1 MSYFG
6 SQQGLNTNRRSGS
19 KSDLAGGG
27 TYHYARSDIAH
38 GSGNGYDPY
47 YPDGYRTY
55 SYSKVSTGGMG
66 GGMMSGMMS
75 GTGGG
80 MMSGMMSGTGGGMM
94 SGTMS
99 GTRGGILVETGG
111 GMAPN
116 ITTIHK
122 KAMAVQNKCVE
133 YLTEAEYALQSDN
146 ASGDAERYMAL
157 AKDGIL
163 QLKGCASELKQLG
176 QPNDNIAMTLERCKD
191 HYNAVNMAIKGTLR
205 RRRSTRGSSGVWE
218 EPGRTFDDAIAWISQ
233 QKGLIQTAPWGDDPA
248 SIGQQ
253 LVAHQKYHSSIQRS
267 PEVDRAK
274 DELLKKGDKAN
285 LRTLEQ
291 EFDNL
296 QRMSLDRTQ
305 QLKDLEQILQDICT
319 EIMWV
324 NDKEEEE
331 LVFDWGDKDVAQYI
345 PKKQESYSKLMSA
358 LEVKEKDLTKL
369 KVKVD
374 ALLKNN
380 HPAADKIEAYQDTL
394 QTQWSWLLQ
403 ITKCIHVHLKE
414 NAAYGQFFKEATET
428 YNTLQ
433 KEHETVRKTFTCDK
447 NTSLEDLQ
455 ELLRGLEREK
465 EKIRENKSQVQH
477 LVNKS
482 KSIVRLKPRNPEEKS
497 SSPVIVKAL
506 CEFKQDQRVICKDD
520 EAILKDNSQRSR
532 WQVTGPG
539 GLDMLVPSVC
549 LIVPPPNPLSISVA
563 AKNEQYYEAILSIW
577 NQLYVNVKSLIS
589 WQYCLLDIKH
599 INSLTMSM
607 LAQMRPEEY
616 RQIIK
621 NMETHYEEFKLA
633 SHGSQMFAD
642 EDKRSIENQ
651 FNGAQAHYDQLVVQL
666 PTYVAQ
672 QEQLEIQQEP
682 IQPPQLFILQ
692 QQPVQQVLQQ
702 TLQQTAV
709 EVDGKRVED
718 ERRRTEVKKVSEK
731 KTEVKKDVSKEHVIK
746 KEVVKLTKSESTKKR
761 KSSSSSSA
769 FRSLSELHTLRLK
782 LEAAEGSLSQHVH
795 ICLGDD
801 GVHDCALRIA
811 QLEVVQRDIAFVR
824 EEYLR
829 LREHVPK
836 ELEGTD
842 DPDKAQFLS
851 SELRVIDQ
859 KLESLESSSSAYLQR
874 LQAVKDMLESVAHV
888 EDIVKVYE
896 ARLTEKETTSLS
908 PSEVQ
913 DYMSTLQNIKA
924 ELDQKRDALASMEAH
939 LAEASHWNSQVGGAF
954 HRCDV
959 MLSKYTE
966 QVGLLSDR
974 WMRIQA
980 QINTRLQD
988 LELYLPQ
995 LQQYKQTS
1003 TSLIGWIDG
1012 TRKKQ
1017 DALQATKTEN
1027 VQAVKDL
1034 INSQKAL
1041 NTEIKAKRET
1051 VESVLKDN
1059 DVCMH
1064 SVKDYETDL
1073 ATYTSGLETLLNI
1086 PIKRT
1091 MLSSPTMDLNQE
1103 AAQLQTRYMELL
1115 TLSGDYYK
1123 YLGELLKNMEE
1134 LKIRNTRI
1142 DLLEEELRL
1151 LRENIEDRNSKNK
1164 SLEDA
1169 VARYQL
1175 ELSHSQNQ
1183 LLSMEE
1189 VKRNTALQCSATKE
1203 SLDSTQNQLGDLND
1217 QVTRLNYM
1225 LEEEKRKRRLAEERY
1240 TQQQQEYEGVLRKR
1254 QTELETVSWSK
1265 VEIEKSVVSKDH
1277 EIEQLRRQLSDEGA
1291 RVKELQKEISKVRSQ
1306 CNEELSNIKL
1316 SYESQIHISRTDIQ
1330 RLAAQR
1336 EDDTAELQLQ
1346 YERMEAERKNLEEE
1360 LRTLRMSVCQAEQ
1373 QIRRAEEE
1381 SHSQRAVIAE
1391 EGRRRRELE
1400 IQVEVVMKQR
1410 DQENAKYRENLAE
1423 AMELLQEKGEQLA
1436 YVTHSLEEE
1445 TRRRK
1450 TTEEGQAVLQ
1460 QTLAQ
1465 LQVKLTSSA
1474 VGATQ
1479 LRECEEELQQIRVE
1493 LERESRERGRVDQ
1506 NMNRLQG
1513 RIRDLQTVRDGLEI
1527 QVESLRKANQEE
1539 VARRRQVETEL
1550 ERTTVTMTE
1559 YTSTIS
1565 ALRRSQEQ
1573 ASASEQRCEE
1583 EQLRLQ
1589 EELEKSLAQNQA
1601 SAEQAAQL
1609 SVELKALQQHLLQE
1623 QSRIKEANLRNEGLS
1638 KALEEKSKALN
1649 ENSFELKRLKEMT
1662 ETQTKE
1668 RLRLEEEL
1676 RAVRFEKDQALRS
1689 KKGSDDELSS
1699 QITALEL
1706 QLKTSERR
1714 NIDYSNLVSELSL
1727 EREKLKEET
1736 ERIQNQAIE
1745 TTAMMKSI
1753 QSQYTDII
1761 KERDALLLKLQL
1773 TEKER
1778 DRLQALEEEINR
1790 IKLSLDSEL
1799 RNRQRLQDENERVKR
1814 DLSYWKDQN
1823 DSKQSLIRQYDIDK
1837 ERMDREK
1844 NSLRSEIERLMR
1856 ELRELDGTYKSR
1868 LSAIQKEMIEVTTVR
1883 QTTEPQLMR
1892 GREPPTLDDSGLIFD
1907 GVRKQ
1912 VTADQ
1917 LLECGVLEK
1926 PTFNQL
1932 VKGQKTVPEVSVDKK
1947 VSLKGTGPIAGVVF
1961 ESPKGPGSFASPLCK
1976 LTFTEAK
1983 RENLLPPDSI
1993 DLLLDA
1999 QAATGHIIDP
2009 RTNQKLTV
2017 EEACN
2022 QGVVDEE
2029 DQERLLAAEA
2039 AAVGYGSP
2047 GANKPISV
2055 FQAMKKGLIDRNTT
2069 LRLLQAQESVG
2080 GILDPILSVFLP
2092 KDTAIERNLLD
2103 DDICRALNQRP
2114 ELYLDPDSEVG
2125 VTYMAMK
2132 RRCKV
2137 EPHTGLLLLPVPE
2150 KVDPSKLIFDG
2161 VRKPVTAKKLL
2172 DCGVLDRPTFKDL
2185 EKGKKTVPEVSTDK
2199 RINLKGTG
2207 PIAGVIVGDQGKM
2220 SLSEAKKKML
2230 LPNDSADLLLEA
2242 QAATGHIID
2251 PRNNQKLTVEEACT
2265 KGIADIRDQDK
2276 LLAAEAAAVG
2286 YKDPSTAKPL
2296 SVFEAMRRGLIDRKT
2311 GLRVLQAQESVGGIL
2326 DPNLSV
2332 FLPKDTAIKHSL
2344 LDENLSEA
2352 LNQNPTCYIDPET
2365 EREISYGALKRRC
2378 KIEPHTGLLLLPIT
2392 GKQDPSKLTFD
2403 GVRKPVTA
2411 QDLLDCGVLD
2421 RPTFNQLIKGE
2432 KTVPE
2437 VSVDKKVPLKGTGS
2451 IAGVAAG
2458 PLGKMSLSQAKKEML
2473 IPPDSAD
2480 LLLDAQAATG
2490 HIIDPINN
2498 KKLTV
2503 EEACASGVVD
2513 ISDKERLLAA
2523 EAAAVGFRDPSTT
2536 KPLSVSEAVKKGL
2549 IDRKSGLRLLQA
2561 QESAGGILDPN
2572 LSVFLPKDTAIK
2584 RKLLDDDLC
2593 RALNQR
2599 PELYLDPE
2607 SEEGVT
2613 YMSIKNKCKVEPHT
2627 GLLLLPVPEKV
2638 DPSKLIFDGVRKPVT
2653 AKKLLDCGVLDR
2665 PTFKD
2670 LETGKKTVPEVS
2682 IDKSINL
2689 KGTGPI
2695 AGVIVGDQGK
2705 MSLSEAKKKRLLPND
2720 SADLLLEAQAATGH
2734 IIDPRNNQKLTVEE
2748 ACTKGIV
2755 DIRDQDKLLAA
2766 EAAAVGYKDPSTAKP
2781 LSVFEAMRRGLIDR
2795 KTGLRVLQ
2803 AQESVGGILDPNIS
2817 VFLPK
2822 DTAIKH
2828 SLLDENLSEAL
2839 KQNPACYI
2847 DPETERDISYGALK
2861 KRCTMEP
2868 HTGLLLLPIT
2878 GKQDPSKLTFDGVRK
2893 PVTAQDLLDCGVL
2906 DRPTFNQL
2914 IKGEKTIPEVS
2925 VDKKVPL
2932 KGTGS
2937 IAGVAAGPLG
2947 KMSLSQAKKEMLI
2960 PPDSADLLLDAQAA
2974 TGHIID
2980 PINNKKLTV
2989 EEACA
2994 SGVVDIS
3001 DKERLLAAEAAAVGF
3016 RDPSTT
3022 KPLSVS
3028 EAVKKGLIDRKSG
3041 LRLLQAQESAGGILD
3056 PNLSVFLPKDTAIK
3070 RKLLDDDICRALNQ
3084 RPELYLDP
3092 ESEEGVTYM
3101 SIKNKCKVEPHTGL
3115 LLLPVPEKVD
3125 PSKLIFDG
3133 VRKPVTA
3140 KKLLDCGVL
3149 DRPTFKALETGK
3161 KTVPEVSIDKSINLK
3176 GTGPIAGVIVGDQG
3190 KMSLSEAKKKMLL
3203 PNSAD
3208 LLLEA
3213 QAATG
3218 HIIDPGNNQK
3228 LTVEEACT
3236 KGIVDIRDQDKL
3248 LAAEAAAVGYKDP
3261 STAKPLSVFEAMRR
3275 GLIDRKTGLRVL
3287 QAQESVGGI
3296 LDPNLSVFLPKDT
3309 AIKHSLLDENL
3320 SEALNQKPACYIDP
3334 ETERDI
3340 SYGALKKRCTMEP
3353 HTGLLLL
3360 PITGKQDPS
3369 KLTFDGVRK
3378 PVTAQDLLDCGV
3390 LDRPTFNQL
3399 IKGEKTVPEV
3409 SVDKK
3414 VPLKG
3419 TGSIAGVAA
3428 GPLGKMSLSQAKKE
3442 MLIPPDSADLL
3453 LDAQAA
3459 TGHIIDPINNK
3470 KLTVEEACA
3479 SGVVDISDKERLL
3492 AAEAA
3497 AVGYKDPS
3505 TAKPLSVFEAMKK
3518 GLIDRKAGLRLL
3530 QAQES
3535 VGGILD
3541 PNLSVFLH
3549 RHTAMK
3555 RNLLDENLGQALN
3568 QSPTCYLD
3576 PDTGRDASYGTLKE
3590 RCKTEPTTGLILLPI
3605 TAKPDPSK
3613 LIFDGLRKSVTAQQ
3627 LLDCGVLDK
3636 PTFNKLLKGEKTVA
3650 EVAVDKK
3657 VFLKGTGSV
3666 AGVAAGPMGKMS
3678 FTEAKKKKMMSS
3690 DSANMLL
3697 SAQAAT
3703 GHIIDPRTNQ
3713 KLTVKEAC
3721 TRGVVD
3727 KEDESMLYAAE
3738 AAAIGYRDPS
3748 TAKLLSAGQA
3758 MKKGLIDK
3766 DTTLRILQAQESLG
3780 GILDPVLSIFLP
3792 KETAVARN
3800 LIDEDLHRTL
3810 NQSPECYLDPDTDQA
3825 TTYVSLKKK
3834 CRVDPGTDLLLLA
3847 EPKEPLTVQGLRCEV
3862 SVIDLV
3868 DANLLNKAEIDQL
3881 NQGKLTRKDIEDRL
3895 HSYLKGSTC
3904 IAGLYDEASDKVM
3917 PFYQAM
3923 KDGLLRPGTT
3933 LELLEAQAASGF
3945 IVDPVNSL
3953 YLTVSE
3959 AYNKRLFGPEFKD
3972 SLLSAERA
3980 VTGYKL
3986 PGTEKIIS
3994 LFQAIERGLVEKGHG
4009 IRLLE
4014 AQIASGG
4021 IIDHEHSHRI
4031 EVDVAYKRGYF
4042 NEEMNKILTDPSD
4055 DTKGFFDPNTEENL
4069 TYLELKQRC
4078 ITDKKTGL
4086 ILLPILSS
4094 KKQES
4099 TLKNTKRKRRVVIVD
4114 PETNKEMTIREA
4126 YNKGYIDY
4134 NTYLELAQQE
4144 CEWEEITITAPDG
4157 STRFVIVDRSTG
4169 KQYDITELLEKGVI
4183 DQSVLNQYRSS
4194 TITLTQFADIITN
4207 KTQHGSLSSST
4218 TMPLGASAT
4227 SSVTSSSTRTST
4239 TSLGTSLGTSISSAA
4254 KSVGSA
4260 TSTAATTFS
4269 KSELSS
4275 SSTSSKSVGST
4286 AAAATATSTLGRS
4299 EVSSTSLTTQASS
4312 FMSKPLSPT
4321 LAKITTTRTTTI
4333 TEENATFSSLTQDS
4347 PDTLKH
4353 VSSVSFTLTS
4363 PVEAVDE
4370 QEPVGAIFDT
4380 DSVEKIS
4387 ITEARNRD
4395 LVDSIT
4401 AQRLLEAQACTG
4413 GIVNPTNGRRVSIQ
4427 EASRLGIITEDMANK
4442 LKPAQKAFFGFE
4454 DVKTKKKMSAA
4465 LAMKEMWLP
4474 YEAGQRFLEFQFVTG
4489 GLYDPEMGCR
4499 RTIEDALKMG
4509 WLDGRAAQ
4517 KLQDVKQH
4525 TKNLTCPKSKL
4536 KISYKEA
4543 LDNCMLEET
4552 TGVKMLQASAMSSK
4566 GISSPYNVSSAPGSH
4581 TGSRS
4586 GSRHGSRR
4594 GSLDLGTVSSSS
4606 LLTTRYSR
4614 TSFTT
4619 FSSAR

>member
-55 SYSKVSTGGMG
+55 SYSKVSTGGMGGGMMSGMMSGTG

-1291 RVKELQKEISKVRSQ
+1291 RVKELQKEISK
-1306 CNEELSNIKL
+1306 
-1316 SYESQIHISRTDIQ
+1316 
-1330 RLAAQR
+1330 
-1336 EDDTAELQLQ
+1336 
-1346 YERMEAERKNLEEE
+1346 
-1360 LRTLRMSVCQAEQ
+1360 
-1373 QIRRAEEE
+1373 
-1381 SHSQRAVIAE
+1381 
-1391 EGRRRRELE
+1391 
-1400 IQVEVVMKQR
+1400 
-1410 DQENAKYRENLAE
+1410 
-1423 AMELLQEKGEQLA
+1423 
-1436 YVTHSLEEE
+1436 
-1445 TRRRK
+1445 
-1450 TTEEGQAVLQ
+1450 
-1460 QTLAQ
+1460 
-1465 LQVKLTSSA
+1465 
-1474 VGATQ
+1474 
-1479 LRECEEELQQIRVE
+1479 
-1493 LERESRERGRVDQ
+1493 
-1506 NMNRLQG
+1506 
-1513 RIRDLQTVRDGLEI
+1513 
-1527 QVESLRKANQEE
+1527 
-1539 VARRRQVETEL
+1539 
-1550 ERTTVTMTE
+1550 
-1559 YTSTIS
+1559 
-1565 ALRRSQEQ
+1565 
-1573 ASASEQRCEE
+1573 
-1583 EQLRLQ
+1583 
-1589 EELEKSLAQNQA
+1589 
-1601 SAEQAAQL
+1601 
-1609 SVELKALQQHLLQE
+1609 
-1623 QSRIKEANLRNEGLS
+1623 
-1638 KALEEKSKALN
+1638 
-1649 ENSFELKRLKEMT
+1649 
-1662 ETQTKE
+1662 
-1668 RLRLEEEL
+1668 
-1676 RAVRFEKDQALRS
+1676 
-1689 KKGSDDELSS
+1689 
-1699 QITALEL
+1699 
-1706 QLKTSERR
+1706 
-1714 NIDYSNLVSELSL
+1714 
-1727 EREKLKEET
+1727 
-1736 ERIQNQAIE
+1736 